1 MKDNKNENKNLK
13 KELYIK
19 ILILIILIL
28 LLVIT
33 SFNTGRKFYLLK
45 HTYLENSKGTVNSDV
60 ARWNF
65 SARIIMGNEVEENE
79 NSY

>member
-1 MKDNKNENKNLK
+1 MEETKENKRKKLR

-19 ILILIILIL
+19 ILILIILLL

-33 SFNTGRKFYLLK
+33 SFNTGKKFYLLK
-45 HTYLENSKGTVNSDV
+45 HTYLDSISGEVTSDV

-65 SARIIMGNEVEENE
+65 SARIIMENEVN
-79 NSY
+79 